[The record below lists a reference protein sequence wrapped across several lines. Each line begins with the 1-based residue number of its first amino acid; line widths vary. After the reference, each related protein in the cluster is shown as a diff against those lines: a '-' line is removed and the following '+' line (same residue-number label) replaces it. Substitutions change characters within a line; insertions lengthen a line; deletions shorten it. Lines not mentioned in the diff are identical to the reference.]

1 MTTQVIIRTRMLYIQ
16 RFIIINIME
25 RHCCPTILSALRF
38 ICRVTCH
45 LGIHQIKGKRN
56 CHKACDPVCILC
68 HKNARYLRWVYHCY
82 ECKFPFCIFHFQ
94 QHIIANTK
102 FEGFNCNCMKGDLSK
117 ITKIMERDIPKVI
130 PHLRAEYVVID
141 NISTATCMKYLGIL
155 LSTSNFIKKLGML
168 ITQI

>member
-1 MTTQVIIRTRMLYIQ
+1 
-16 RFIIINIME
+16 ME
-25 RHCCPTILSALRF
+25 RDCCPTILRF

-68 HKNARYLRWVYHCY
+68 HKNARYLRWVYHCNK
-82 ECKFPFCIFHFQ
+82 CKFPFCIFHFQ

-102 FEGFNCNCMKGDLSK
+102 YEGFNCMNGDLSK

-130 PHLRAEYVVID
+130 RHWRAENVVIG
-141 NISTATCMKYLGIL
+141 NISTAICMKYLGIL
-155 LSTSNFIKKLGML
+155 LSTSNFISKLGMFL
-168 ITQI
+168 TRIYLNVILEQME